1 METLTSILQ
10 YYLNY
15 NIVTIV
21 HIIDY
26 KLGLVPHDLYAL
38 LIHCLHREYRHCVS
52 LSSLPKVIY

>member
-38 LIHCLHREYRHCVS
+38 LI
-52 LSSLPKVIY
+52 